1 MRSHAVRHAL
11 IALIIATP
19 AAAAEP
25 EISAERVR
33 ADVKLLSSDRFE
45 GRGVGTRG
53 EELAT
58 DFIAREFAKA
68 GLKPAGQRAT
78 FFQPVPLIRVTTDP
92 KATLA
97 ATNGEESIRFRCEEE
112 FSGQSQAQ
120 VAEIDFDG
128 EAMFVGHGITAPEFN
143 WDDYAG
149 VDVNGKVVVL
159 FTNEPPSDDPKFFGG
174 KALTY
179 YGRWTFKFEEAA

>member
-11 IALIIATP
+11 IALIFAVP

-25 EISAERVR
+25 EISAERIR
-33 ADVKLLSSDRFE
+33 ADVKHLASDRFE

-58 DFIAREFAKA
+58 DFIAREFEKA
-68 GLKPAGQRAT
+68 GLRPAGQRGT
-78 FFQPVPLIRVTTDP
+78 FFQPGPLIRVTTDP

-97 ATNGEESIRFRCEEE
+97 ATNGEESIPFRCEDD

-120 VAEIDFDG
+120 VPEVDFDG
-128 EAMFVGHGITAPEFN
+128 EAIFVGHGITAPEFQ
-143 WDDYAG
+143 WDDYAS
-149 VDVNGKVVVL
+149 VDVKGKVVVL
-159 FTNEPPSDDPKFFGG
+159 FTNEPPSDD
-174 KALTY
+174 
-179 YGRWTFKFEEAA
+179 